1 MTPVLDSPFLNLQG
15 VSYTYP
21 GWPPV
26 VQGVDWRLARGA
38 FHSLVGRSGC
48 GKTTLLKLAAG
59 LLQPDSGGVWLD
71 GQAVTQPS
79 PVAGF
84 VFQSPTLLDW
94 LTIWDNVLLPAQ
106 LRGKASGKLSGHDG
120 QKVRDKAASLLE
132 AMGLSAY
139 AQQYPH
145 QLSGGQQS
153 RVAIA
158 RALVLDPAV
167 LLMDE
172 PFAALDAI
180 TREELQLELLN
191 LCRRQNS
198 TVMFVTHDITEA
210 VFLADRVA
218 VMDRGVMTRD
228 VPIDL
233 PRPRTSAMRYSA
245 EFNQLCAQLRAAMD
259 AGAP

>member
-1 MTPVLDSPFLNLQG
+1 M
-15 VSYTYP
+15 
-21 GWPPV
+21 
-26 VQGVDWRLARGA
+26 
-38 FHSLVGRSGC
+38 
-48 GKTTLLKLAAG
+48 
-59 LLQPDSGGVWLD
+59 
-71 GQAVTQPS
+71 
-79 PVAGF
+79 AGF

-106 LRGKASGKLSGHDG
+106 LRGKVSGKLSGHVG

-158 RALVLDPAV
+158 RALVLDPTV

-191 LCRRQNS
+191 LCRSQNS
-198 TVMFVTHDITEA
+198 TVMFVTHDTTEA

-218 VMDRGVMTRD
+218 VMDRGFMTQD
-228 VPIDL
+228 VPIPL

-245 EFNQLCAQLRAAMD
+245 EFNQLCAQLRDAMD
-259 AGAP
+259 AGT

>member
-1 MTPVLDSPFLNLQG
+1 
-15 VSYTYP
+15 
-21 GWPPV
+21 V

-38 FHSLVGRSGC
+38 FHCLVGRSGC

-79 PVAGF
+79 PMAGF

-106 LRGKASGKLSGHDG
+106 LRGKVSGKLSGLVG

-191 LCRRQNS
+191 LCRSQNS

-218 VMDRGVMTRD
+218 VMDRGLMTQD
-228 VPIDL
+228 VPITL
-233 PRPRTSAMRYSA
+233 PRPRASAMRYSA
-245 EFNQLCAQLRAAMD
+245 EFNQLCAQLRDAMD
-259 AGAP
+259 AGA